1 MYVCCTDRG
10 PYVVQDS
17 SIRIV
22 GAWRSETHYTQTVD
36 LNSQI
41 FSFDL
46 NIFMRSD
53 FLTGSGR
60 LFQTVSEERVKA
72 RDPSADVR
80 PVGFASSR
88 WFSDRRWRGGF
99 GSVTRLPAL

>member
-1 MYVCCTDRG
+1 MYVCMYVCCTYRA
-10 PYVVQDS
+10 PYVVRVS

-22 GAWRSETHYTQTVD
+22 GAWRSEAYYTQTVD
-36 LNSQI
+36 LNSQV

-46 NIFMRSD
+46 NIFMLSD

-80 PVGFASSR
+80 PVGFASNQPHWAR
-88 WFSDRRWRGGF
+88 FFRRRYIPN
-99 GSVTRLPAL
+99 SK